1 MKPKLHAKILAQS
14 GISKEIS
21 DRLLRQD
28 EDISATDLSRA
39 VELLKGKYI
48 NKIGDEEGRKKT
60 FAALMR
66 RGFSYS
72 DIKKAFELVC
82 SEDFEEENF

>member
-1 MKPKLHAKILAQS
+1 MQN
-14 GISKEIS
+14 GISNEIS
-21 DRLLRQD
+21 NKLLKED
-28 EDISATDLSRA
+28 EDLAVTDLSRA
-39 VELLKGKYI
+39 VELLKAKYI

-72 DIKKAFELVC
+72 DIKKAFELVLR
-82 SEDFEEENF
+82 SDDFEEEIF